1 MSNIGLELYLKE
13 RKVKLLRAPVGD
25 RYVVEAMRAGKY
37 NFGGEQSGHLIF
49 LDHAT
54 TGDGA
59 LAALQLLGIMV
70 GSGKKLSELGR
81 ELAVFP
87 QMLHNIRMKHRVPL
101 ESMKGFRKAQ
111 AEFEKALGS
120 RGRIVVR
127 YSGTEPLLR
136 IMVEGEN
143 PDVVE
148 EIVNALSEKAREES
162 R

>member
-1 MSNIGLELYLKE
+1 
-13 RKVKLLRAPVGD
+13 
-25 RYVVEAMRAGKY
+25 
-37 NFGGEQSGHLIF
+37 
-49 LDHAT
+49 
-54 TGDGA
+54 
-59 LAALQLLGIMV
+59 
-70 GSGKKLSELGR
+70 
-81 ELAVFP
+81 
-87 QMLHNIRMKHRVPL
+87 MLHNIRMKHRVPL

>member
-1 MSNIGLELYLKE
+1 
-13 RKVKLLRAPVGD
+13 VGD

-81 ELAVFP
+81 ELVVFP
-87 QMLHNIRMKHRVPL
+87 QMLHNIRMKQRVPL

-111 AEFEKALGS
+111 AEFEKALGI

-148 EIVNALSEKAREES
+148 AIVNALSEKAREES